1 MLNMLRRVTSEGY
14 LQNFQISEPHL
25 ERPSINF
32 RNRQNK
38 LNSLWGAVLTSLD
51 DLVEYFH

>member
-25 ERPSINF
+25 EGPSISF
-32 RNRQNK
+32 SERQNK
-38 LNSLWGAVLTSLD
+38 LNSQWGR
-51 DLVEYFH
+51 F